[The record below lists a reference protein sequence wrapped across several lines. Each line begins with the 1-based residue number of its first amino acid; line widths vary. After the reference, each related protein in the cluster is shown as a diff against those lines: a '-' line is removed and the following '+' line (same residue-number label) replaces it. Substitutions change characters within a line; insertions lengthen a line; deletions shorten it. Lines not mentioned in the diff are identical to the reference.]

1 MSQLVADVEGTID
14 EAVVGRYYTGRAEAS
29 SFTVADRAVEGRA
42 AEALEALRW
51 SLSTGVPPV
60 LITSALAQGVRA
72 IGKLSSAR
80 GGRPAD
86 LARELGM
93 PPWKIDRVR
102 QQMRGW
108 TPDGVA
114 VALRA
119 VAAADAGVKGG
130 GDDPEYAL
138 EKAVVVIARAARSG
152 R

>member
-1 MSQLVADVEGTID
+1 
-14 EAVVGRYYTGRAEAS
+14 
-29 SFTVADRAVEGRA
+29 
-42 AEALEALRW
+42 LEALRW
-51 SLSTGVPPV
+51 SLSTGVAPV
-60 LITSALAQGVRA
+60 MITSALAQGVRA

-119 VAAADAGVKGG
+119 VAEADAGVKGG
-130 GDDPEYAL
+130 GDDPGYAL
-138 EKAVVVIARAARSG
+138 EKAVVAIARAARSRG
-152 R
+152 RS